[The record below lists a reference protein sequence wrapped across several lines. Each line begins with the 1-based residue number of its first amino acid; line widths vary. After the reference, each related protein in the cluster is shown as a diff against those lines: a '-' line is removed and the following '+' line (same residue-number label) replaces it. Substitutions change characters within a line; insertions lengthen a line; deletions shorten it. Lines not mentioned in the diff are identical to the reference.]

1 MFESKLLLGDMLRNP
16 FFPSCG
22 SEIPTKSMLG
32 MIFSGRFT
40 KCARFLSTKTPQ
52 EPEQSCQAEMYADTF
67 YNYEAD
73 TDVVSVARMLV
84 DSLRIVSL

>member
-1 MFESKLLLGDMLRNP
+1 MV
-16 FFPSCG
+16 
-22 SEIPTKSMLG
+22 
-32 MIFSGRFT
+32 FSGLFT
-40 KCARFLSTKTPQ
+40 KLFSKKTPQ

-84 DSLRIVSL
+84 DSFPDKSCGLSPCDVAGFYS